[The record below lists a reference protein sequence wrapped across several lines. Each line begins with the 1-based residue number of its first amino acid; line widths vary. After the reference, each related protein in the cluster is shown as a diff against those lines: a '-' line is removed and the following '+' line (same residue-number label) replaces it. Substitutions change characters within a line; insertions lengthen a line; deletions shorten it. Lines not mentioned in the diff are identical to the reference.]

1 MPIDKLRNA
10 AVLNGALSTS
20 SGVVVEIGVVVLVV
34 LVMVGYWPFAIKLRP
49 TIRVANGVGA
59 DSMVIS
65 DSLGILLALL
75 LVGQRPTRKRNV

>member
-10 AVLNGALSTS
+10 AVLNGTRSTS
-20 SGVVVEIGVVVLVV
+20 SGVVVEIRVVLLVVV
-34 LVMVGYWPFAIKLRP
+34 VMVGYWPFAIKLGP
-49 TIRVANGVGA
+49 TICVVNGVGA

-75 LVGQRPTRKRNV
+75 LVGQRPTRKCNV

>member
-1 MPIDKLRNA
+1 M
-10 AVLNGALSTS
+10 
-20 SGVVVEIGVVVLVV
+20 VVEIRVVLLVVV
-34 LVMVGYWPFAIKLRP
+34 VMVGYWPFAIKLRP
-49 TIRVANGVGA
+49 TIRVVNGFGA

>member
-10 AVLNGALSTS
+10 AVLNGTPSTS
-20 SGVVVEIGVVVLVV
+20 SGVVVEIRVVLLVVV
-34 LVMVGYWPFAIKLRP
+34 VMVGYWRFAIKLRP
-49 TIRVANGVGA
+49 TICVVNVVGA

-65 DSLGILLALL
+65 GILLALL